1 MGKRSRREVLKSC
14 LTVVVLPRYEHAYHD
29 WTQFAEVYDTT
40 LDIDLAPDGR
50 TWVDD
55 FAVKGPSP
63 AKAPRSWRG
72 SPVANGAH
80 YPLYGTLDPSK
91 PGELEET
98 GFGNVFPNFIVDV
111 QKDAQGNYAEA
122 IQFQCLEA
130 GGVRVFEGINFLSR
144 DRDVSPERLQGFF
157 DRAQAAG
164 LAKYGAVKDQM
175 HVVEHAPADFADV
188 DNWWQ
193 SAWRAIGVDK
203 LLALIAADI

>member
-1 MGKRSRREVLKSC
+1 MA
-14 LTVVVLPRYEHAYHD
+14 LPRYEHAYHD

-98 GFGNVFPNFIVDV
+98 GFGEQDV
-111 QKDAQGNYAEA
+111 ELTYAKVEGTT
-122 IQFQCLEA
+122 CGSSA
-130 GGVRVFEGINFLSR
+130 G
-144 DRDVSPERLQGFF
+144 
-157 DRAQAAG
+157 
-164 LAKYGAVKDQM
+164 
-175 HVVEHAPADFADV
+175 
-188 DNWWQ
+188 
-193 SAWRAIGVDK
+193 
-203 LLALIAADI
+203 